1 MGSRFTSRLVLV
13 SDSKRGAKHGP
24 AMQKWGYTFDIRNVV
39 SSRVEAVKAV
49 SGKLKYKLKATV
61 LGSI

>member
-1 MGSRFTSRLVLV
+1 
-13 SDSKRGAKHGP
+13 
-24 AMQKWGYTFDIRNVV
+24 MQKWGYTFDIRNVV
-39 SSRVEAVKAV
+39 SSRIKVVKAV